1 MDFDLDEP
9 GYDGDKVR
17 PFGRELLQ
25 QCYVRVRLCDE
36 CRRSCHSDGL
46 AVDNVDEIDF
56 DCRSFR
62 YVSPSARGP
71 DVSISNRCIVHD
83 EECRLRRYGRFARII
98 NGTNHAGRVTDNELF
113 HFRRKH
119 RLTPATLL
127 CLVRCH
133 ANQYR
138 IDWHEKISN
147 SGKMV
152 QSTSSAALL
161 SISLDRNLK
170 EPLHAQLAGHLRRL
184 ILDRRFEAA
193 ERLPSSRMLADELSI
208 SRVTVTTA
216 FDQLISEGYA
226 EGRQGSGVYVAADL
240 PGYTFS
246 SDRGS
251 HGAIDDDGL
260 PVPKLP
266 IPFETSAPDLQN
278 FPHREWARIV
288 DQVWRSPEP
297 SLLAKPD
304 LVGWGPLRRAIAS
317 HLNDWR
323 GVQCAPSQIVI
334 TSGLVEA
341 VELTT
346 KAALAA
352 GDTVMVEDP
361 GHRVLRN
368 ALLANRLV
376 CKPVPVDENGFN
388 IQASAKLC
396 RNARAVFVTP
406 SRQYPLGMTLPL
418 ARRLELLEWAVRT
431 KGLIIEDD
439 FDSEYRYV
447 GQPLPALMSL
457 DDQECVIYVGSFS
470 KVLLPTLR
478 LGFVVFPKRLIS
490 NARDVMG
497 STGPRTS
504 FLAQPPLQQF
514 IETGGFATHI
524 RRMRRLYA
532 QRQKTLVAALQ
543 HHAKGLLRIEPASGG
558 MHIVAELAPKLV
570 DKMTDIE
577 VAERI
582 NAVGISVSALSTYFA
597 GRPTQQGLVLG
608 YAGFDEDSIQSS
620 AVQLANA
627 LKRRI

>member
-1 MDFDLDEP
+1 
-9 GYDGDKVR
+9 
-17 PFGRELLQ
+17 
-25 QCYVRVRLCDE
+25 
-36 CRRSCHSDGL
+36 
-46 AVDNVDEIDF
+46 
-56 DCRSFR
+56 
-62 YVSPSARGP
+62 
-71 DVSISNRCIVHD
+71 
-83 EECRLRRYGRFARII
+83 
-98 NGTNHAGRVTDNELF
+98 
-113 HFRRKH
+113 
-119 RLTPATLL
+119 
-127 CLVRCH
+127 
-133 ANQYR
+133 
-138 IDWHEKISN
+138 
-147 SGKMV
+147 MV

-266 IPFETSAPDLQN
+266 IPFETSVPDLQN

-304 LVGWGPLRRAIAS
+304 LFGWGPLRRAIAS

-418 ARRLELLEWAVRT
+418 ARRLELLEWAART